1 MSGQKTII
9 FILKLSILLT
19 KNSYKGGIKLQ
30 NNKPMIK
37 FLYGSNLS
45 KSTTPLTPGVFY
57 LDVETKE
64 LFYDDPRKGL
74 DEFTA
79 DDDHIKIIDTA
90 TLIYEISESII
101 FPSTEDEEDEPS
113 DTSAETAILGVAILG
128 TMILG
133 KS

>member
-1 MSGQKTII
+1 M
-9 FILKLSILLT
+9 
-19 KNSYKGGIKLQ
+19 
-30 NNKPMIK
+30 PMIK

-45 KSTTPLTPGVFY
+45 KTTTPLTPGVFY

-64 LFYDDPRKGL
+64 LFYDDPRKKIN
-74 DEFTA
+74 EFTE
-79 DDDHIKIIDTA
+79 DDDHIKIVDTA
-90 TLIYEISESII
+90 TLIYEISESIT

-113 DTSAETAILGVAILG
+113 DTGTNTAVLGVAILG